1 MFCTVFGALLQQ
13 ICTEFSAFFAKSALK
28 AVHFLSDAENCVI
41 FVTVCRS
48 FPRVAD
54 NTFDCNRS
62 MENEYRLLPQLD
74 ALKFIRICLKFTP
87 VSDLSQKA
95 WIGAAV
101 RNRFLHASESVS
113 LPEDCSLREKLDR
126 FSLPE
131 DHFMYKQLCGGFPK
145 GYVIDVSGMAET
157 RNGFELNA
165 GRIYRLDILLLGSL
179 IPLQPYVVTALQTML
194 SDGLG
199 DPPVPLM
206 LQEIKVGKPVS
217 LRNFAKRNFTAPVT
231 ARLHFKTPV
240 SLFKPSRGQVSSGY
254 QSKLNGFPSFY
265 QWMRTAAYRLAT
277 LTLLYTDSRLSEIND
292 SRQWERSVED
302 LISSASDAWLLDA
315 DLKYRTLRSTPKEG
329 ADSVYVMSGYM
340 GSLTFSGISPFL
352 VPVLSMM
359 SQLCVGNDVN
369 FGFGRYEIDFVEY

>member
-1 MFCTVFGALLQQ
+1 M
-13 ICTEFSAFFAKSALK
+13 K
-28 AVHFLSDAENCVI
+28 
-41 FVTVCRS
+41 
-48 FPRVAD
+48 
-54 NTFDCNRS
+54 
-62 MENEYRLLPQLD
+62 NEYYLLPQLD

-95 WIGAAV
+95 WVGAAV
-101 RNRFLHASESVS
+101 RNRFLHASERVD
-113 LPEDCSLREKLDR
+113 LPEGCSLREKLDR

-145 GYVIDVSGMAET
+145 GYVIDVSGMAEA
-157 RNGFELNA
+157 RNSFELNV
-165 GRIYRLDILLLGSL
+165 GRTYRIDILLLGSL
-179 IPLQPYVVTALQTML
+179 MPLQPYVVSALQAML

-199 DPPVPLM
+199 DPPTPLL

-231 ARLHFKTPV
+231 VKLYLKTPV

-277 LTLLYTDSRLSEIND
+277 LTLLYSDSRLPDITD
-292 SRQWERSVED
+292 SQQWERSIDD
-302 LISSASDAWLLDA
+302 LVSSASEAWLIEA
-315 DLKYRTLRSTPKEG
+315 NLKYRTLRSTPKEG
-329 ADSVYVMSGYM
+329 ADNVYVMSGYM

-352 VPVLSMM
+352 VSILGMM
-359 SQLCVGNDVN
+359 SQLCIGNDVN
-369 FGFGRYEIDFVEY
+369 FGFGRYEAVFIEY

>member
-1 MFCTVFGALLQQ
+1 
-13 ICTEFSAFFAKSALK
+13 
-28 AVHFLSDAENCVI
+28 
-41 FVTVCRS
+41 
-48 FPRVAD
+48 
-54 NTFDCNRS
+54 
-62 MENEYRLLPQLD
+62 MENEYRILPQLD
-74 ALKFIRICLKFTP
+74 ALEFIRICLKFSPT
-87 VSDLSQKA
+87 SDLSQKA

-101 RNRFLHASESVS
+101 RNRFLHAAETVS
-113 LPEDCSLREKLDR
+113 LPDGRSLREKLD
-126 FSLPE
+126 SLPLPE
-131 DHFMYKQLCGGFPK
+131 GHFLYKQLCGGFPK
-145 GYVIDVSGMAET
+145 GYVLDVSGMAET
-157 RNGFELNA
+157 RSGFELNA
-165 GRIYRLDILLLGSL
+165 GRTYRMDIILLGSL
-179 IPLQPYVVTALQTML
+179 MPLRPYVVSALQTML

-199 DPPVPLM
+199 APPTRLL

-217 LRNFAKRNFTAPVT
+217 LRNFAKRNFTVPVT

-277 LTLLYTDSRLSEIND
+277 LTLLYSETGLPDITDSQ
-292 SRQWERSVED
+292 QWERSVED

-329 ADSVYVMSGYM
+329 ADSVYVMSGYT

-352 VPVLSMM
+352 VPVLGMM

-369 FGFGRYEIDFVEY
+369 FGFGRYEIDFIEY